1 MKGGAVTTM
10 VLTAVTTPEWE
21 ARLVGGLEQAG
32 GGIRVARRCVD
43 LADLLAAASAG
54 HGRAAI
60 VSAGLRGL
68 DRDALGQLLT
78 SGVAPVGVVGP
89 GDEDGERRLRQL
101 GIDRVVVATS
111 DLAEVATSVID
122 AVAGAVAELDGTG
135 SVPNTRVTAL
145 QGATA
150 GSSDPNDPGQPG
162 RLFAVWGPTGAPGR
176 TTVAVN
182 LAYEI
187 ALRGRATLLADVDPY
202 GAAIAQHLALIDEP
216 PGIAAAARTANTG
229 TLDLP
234 QLVRTARQVAPR
246 MRVLTGLNRT
256 ERWPE
261 LRPTSLEAIWNLAR
275 GLARITVADCGFC
288 LEHGD
293 EFGYD
298 TLTPQ
303 RNAATLTTLDHADV
317 IIAVGSADPV
327 GLQRLVRGLAELGEQ
342 GRSAPVRVVAN
353 RIRESFGGRDAATQV
368 ADVLR
373 RDAGVGN
380 VTVVP
385 YDRPGCDRALMSGQ
399 FLAEAAPSSPARIA
413 IRTLAASLV
422 GDQVPDH
429 RRTRRWR
436 KARSASVS

>member
-1 MKGGAVTTM
+1 VTTL

-21 ARLVGGLEQAG
+21 ARLVAGLERPG
-32 GGIRVARRCVD
+32 SGLRVARRCVD
-43 LADLLAAASAG
+43 LADLLAAAAAG

-60 VSAGLRGL
+60 VSAELRGL

-78 SGVAPVGVVGP
+78 SGVAPVGIVGP

-101 GIDRVVVATS
+101 GVDRVVVATA
-111 DLAEVATSVID
+111 DATDVAA
-122 AVAGAVAELDGTG
+122 AVTEAIAGLDGAGAVH
-135 SVPNTRVTAL
+135 NTKVTAL

-150 GSSDPNDPGQPG
+150 GNGDPNDPAQPG
-162 RLFAVWGPTGAPGR
+162 RLIAVWGPTGAPGR
-176 TTVAVN
+176 TTVAAN

-202 GAAIAQHLALIDEP
+202 GAALAQHLGLIDEP
-216 PGIAAAARTANTG
+216 PGITAAARTANTG

-234 QLVRTARQVAPR
+234 QLARTARQVAPR
-246 MRVLTGLNRT
+246 LRVLTGLNRS

-275 GLARITVADCGFC
+275 GLARVTVADCGFC
-288 LEHGD
+288 LEQSD

-298 TLTPQ
+298 TVTPQ
-303 RNAATLTTLDHADV
+303 RNAATLTTMDHADLIV
-317 IIAVGSADPV
+317 AVGSADPV

-353 RIRESFGGRDAATQV
+353 RARESFGGRDAATHV

-373 RDAGVGN
+373 RDAGIGN

-385 YDRPGCDRALMSGQ
+385 DDRPGCDRALMSGQ
-399 FLAEAAPSSPARIA
+399 FLAEAAPASPARIA
-413 IRTLAASLV
+413 IRTLAASLI
-422 GDQVPDH
+422 GEQVPDH

-436 KARSASVS
+436 KTSRVHA

>member
-1 MKGGAVTTM
+1 MAANGGAVTLT

-21 ARLVGGLEQAG
+21 ARLVAALERTG
-32 GGIRVARRCVD
+32 SELRVARRCVD

-89 GDEDGERRLRQL
+89 DDEEGERRLRQL
-101 GIDRVVVATS
+101 GIGRVVVATP
-111 DLAEVATSVID
+111 DVAEVAGSVID
-122 AVAGAVAELDGTG
+122 AVTEAVAELNGAE
-135 SVPNTRVTAL
+135 SAHNTRVTAL
-145 QGATA
+145 QGTA
-150 GSSDPNDPGQPG
+150 AGNADPNDPAQPG
-162 RLFAVWGPTGAPGR
+162 RLIAVWGPIGAPGR
-176 TTVAVN
+176 TTVAAN

-202 GAAIAQHLALIDEP
+202 GAALAQHLGLVDEP

-234 QLVRTARQVAPR
+234 QLARTARQLAPR
-246 MRVLTGLNRT
+246 LRVLTGLNRT

-261 LRPTSLEAIWNLAR
+261 LRPTSLEAIWSLAR

-303 RNAATLTTLDHADV
+303 RNAATLTTLDHADL

-353 RIRESFGGRDAATQV
+353 KVRESFGGRDAAAHV

-380 VTVVP
+380 LTVVP
-385 YDRPGCDRALMSGQ
+385 DDRPGCDRALMSGQ

-413 IRTLAASLV
+413 IRTLAASLI
-422 GDQVPDH
+422 GEQVPDH
-429 RRTRRWR
+429 RRARRWR
-436 KARSASVS
+436 KMSRVG

>member
-1 MKGGAVTTM
+1 MTP

-21 ARLVGGLEQAG
+21 ARLVGGLERIG
-32 GGIRVARRCVD
+32 SGLRVARRCVD

-60 VSAGLRGL
+60 VEAGLRGL

-78 SGVAPVGVVGP
+78 SGVAPVGVVGA

-101 GIDRVVVATS
+101 GIDRIVVAE
-111 DLAEVATSVID
+111 DARDAGDAGDARDIAESVIAAVTE
-122 AVAGAVAELDGTG
+122 AVAGLDSAELAHD
-135 SVPNTRVTAL
+135 TRVTAVP
-145 QGATA
+145 GTSTDSA
-150 GSSDPNDPGQPG
+150 DPNDPSRPG
-162 RLFAVWGPTGAPGR
+162 RLIAVWGPTGAPGR
-176 TTVAVN
+176 TTVAAN

-187 ALRGRATLLADVDPY
+187 AQRGRATLLADVDPY
-202 GAAIAQHLALIDEP
+202 GAAVAQHLGLVDEP

-234 QLVRTARQVAPR
+234 QLARTARQVAPQL
-246 MRVLTGLNRT
+246 RVLSGLNRSD
-256 ERWPE
+256 RWPE
-261 LRPTSLEAIWNLAR
+261 LRPTSLEAIWSLAR
-275 GLARITVADCGFC
+275 GLARITVADCGFN

-293 EFGYD
+293 EFGYE

-303 RNAATLTTLDHADV
+303 RNAATLTTLDHADL

-327 GLQRLVRGLAELGEQ
+327 GLQRLVRGLADLGEQ
-342 GRSAPVRVVAN
+342 GRSAPIRVVAN
-353 RIRESFGGRDAATQV
+353 RARESFGGRDAVRHV

-373 RDAGVGN
+373 REAGIGN

-385 YDRPGCDRALMSGQ
+385 DDRSACDRALMSGQ

-413 IRTLAASLV
+413 IRTLAASLI
-422 GDQVPDH
+422 GEQVPDH
-429 RRTRRWR
+429 RRNRRWR
-436 KARSASVS
+436 RAKATT